1 MVRKF
6 ILIKFIFIYKI
17 IEKFL
22 KHLFK
27 LWIIKT
33 FLYKN
38 MKSLIDLV
46 LKFKEM
52 KIKFKMIMI
61 KIFKQHNILIFKILK
76 KLLK

>member
-1 MVRKF
+1 MARKF

-38 MKSLIDLV
+38 TKSLIDLV

-61 KIFKQHNILIFKILK
+61 KIFK
-76 KLLK
+76 

>member
-38 MKSLIDLV
+38 TKSLIDLV